1 MTVMIVTYMN
11 KPYDGK
17 SKLRFTTHPVYVL
30 STILMHVNEVYDADI
45 FLRKR
50 VKRDQ
55 DQQFLKNLK
64 LNAITLSKAY
74 IV

>member
-45 FLRKR
+45 FLRK
-50 VKRDQ
+50 KDQ

-64 LNAITLSKAY
+64 LNAVTLSKAY